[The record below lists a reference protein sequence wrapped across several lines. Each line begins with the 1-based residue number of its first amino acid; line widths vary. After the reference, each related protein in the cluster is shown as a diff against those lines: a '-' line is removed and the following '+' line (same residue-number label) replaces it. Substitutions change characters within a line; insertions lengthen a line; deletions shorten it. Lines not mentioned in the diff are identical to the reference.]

1 MMDLDHF
8 KNVNDVYGH
17 QLGDRLLKSSATI
30 IRSVL
35 REGDVL
41 IRYGGEE
48 FLAVLPAAS
57 NDDLRLIGERI
68 RRGIEASALMDGEQ
82 TVRVTI
88 SLGGA
93 AYPNQNVEKEDAL
106 LQLADESLYKAK
118 QTGRNQ
124 VIISE

>member
-1 MMDLDHF
+1 MDLDHF

-17 QLGDRLLKSSATI
+17 QMGDRLLKSSATI

-57 NDDLRLIGERI
+57 NDDLMLIGERI
-68 RRGIEASALMDGEQ
+68 RRGIEASALMDGEK

-88 SLGGA
+88 SLGVA

>member
-1 MMDLDHF
+1 M
-8 KNVNDVYGH
+8 
-17 QLGDRLLKSSATI
+17 
-30 IRSVL
+30 
-35 REGDVL
+35 

-57 NDDLRLIGERI
+57 NDDLMLIGERI
-68 RRGIEASALMDGEQ
+68 RRGIESSALMDGEQ

-88 SLGGA
+88 SVGG

>member
-1 MMDLDHF
+1 M
-8 KNVNDVYGH
+8 
-17 QLGDRLLKSSATI
+17 
-30 IRSVL
+30 
-35 REGDVL
+35 
-41 IRYGGEE
+41 
-48 FLAVLPAAS
+48 
-57 NDDLRLIGERI
+57 LIGERI
-68 RRGIEASALMDGEQ
+68 RRGIESSSLMDGEK

-124 VIISE
+124 VVISE